1 MTDKFAGLSLGVDVS
16 QVDAAV
22 KSLDDLSRANNT
34 AGKSFD
40 NFIDAEQVAKQK
52 MKEFNN
58 EVKRQK
64 KEFADVE
71 KAIDPTIGK
80 MRQLQKASVDLDNLW
95 SKGLVPD
102 AEFFNLSSMIE
113 TQINALNRSKMALT
127 EEGRA
132 AMANSKAKE
141 AATKDADR
149 FLKSL
154 QEQANAATM
163 TKTELLE
170 LKAAQL
176 GVSTQA
182 APLIAAMNKQTVAT
196 NAAGLSAGEYK
207 NALRILPMQITDVVT
222 SLASGMPV
230 WLVAIQQGGQIKDSF
245 GGVGNTFKVLLS
257 YLNPVTVGMGAMGIA
272 LAGLAKA
279 GYDSYRSITDM
290 KNALIE
296 TGGFAAASAADLDQ
310 IANKIADTSNA
321 TIGSVREIATE
332 LAKSGKYTQDQIR
345 NITRATA
352 EWSAATGRATSDII
366 SDFGKIADDPVKGLA
381 KLNEQYNFLEKGQLT
396 YINGI
401 VKTKG
406 ETEAVTEA
414 TKLFADTMEE
424 RMSKIAGTATP
435 LEKMWTDIKKWSS
448 DAWGWVGDHTL
459 GALNLIIDVVSGT
472 VIQVKMILAKGD
484 EYISNFIASAIKATQ
499 SLPGMS
505 DFGKDILNEQ
515 QTIVKNS
522 KDTYDSLAKDLDVI
536 NARVEKGEMGYIN
549 ALKNRRDMEKQYSK
563 ETKEAVEKEAKA
575 IEEQNRKKTKSS
587 GAVTKGATEQL
598 DKELYVLKAQLKVLE
613 DHKSINDKISTQR
626 RALWATEAQISIL
639 QDAQSKRKLTNEE
652 KALLASQ
659 QKVLSLAKEKAELGD
674 QIVKQEQINK
684 LNDESMKFIM
694 QIDAASKS
702 LNATRAMGTLEAE
715 RQIQLEKIRA
725 DYMSKGGGQDDEAL
739 KKMIDKQNEY
749 YANEDE
755 KRGDWLAG
763 AQRAFEDYGESAT
776 DMYTNVGNIAANAL
790 NGLSDMMTE
799 FLMTGQ
805 ANFAD
810 FAKSI
815 ISQIIKMITQ
825 MVIFNSLSG
834 MMGGGSGKGF
844 SFANSGWFATGGYTG
859 DGGKYEPAGTVHKG
873 EFVMTKEATK
883 RIGVDNLYRM
893 MRGYANGGMVGGTS
907 SGGGGGGAIMAG
919 GVTIG
924 SIPVS
929 INNGSDPK
937 GMEQGVKMI
946 FKQMIQE
953 SCSQGGEVYNY
964 INGKA
969 GA

>member
-22 KSLDDLSRANNT
+22 KSLDDLSRANST

-71 KAIDPTIGK
+71 KVIDPTIGK

-176 GVSTQA
+176 GVSAQA
-182 APLIAAMNKQTVAT
+182 APLIAAMNKQAVAT

-207 NALRILPMQITDVVT
+207 NAMRMLPAQITDVVT

-230 WLVAIQQGGQIKDSF
+230 WLVAVQQGGQIKDSF

-257 YLNPVTVGMGAMGIA
+257 YLNPVTVGMTAMGIA

-279 GYDSYRSITDM
+279 GYDSYRNISDM

-296 TGGFAAASAADLDQ
+296 TGGFAASSAAELDQ
-310 IANKIADTSNA
+310 IATKIAETGNA
-321 TIGSVREIATE
+321 TIGTVRDIATE

-352 EWSAATGRATSDII
+352 EWSTATGRATSDII

-435 LEKMWTDIKKWSS
+435 LEKMWNDIKKWSS

-472 VIQVKMILAKGD
+472 VTQVKMILAKGD

-499 SLPGMS
+499 SLPGMG
-505 DFGKDILNEQ
+505 DFGKDILAGQEK
-515 QTIVKNS
+515 IAKYS
-522 KDTYDSLAKDLDVI
+522 KETYEGLAKDLDEI

-549 ALKNRRDMEKQYSK
+549 AMKERRDLEKQYSK

-575 IEEQNRKKTKSS
+575 IEEANRKKTNGG
-587 GAVTKGATEQL
+587 GAITKGVTEQL
-598 DKELYVLKAQLKVLE
+598 DKELYVLKSQLKVLQE
-613 DHKSINDKISTQR
+613 HTSVNDKISSQR
-626 RALWATEAQISIL
+626 KALWATEAQIAIL
-639 QDAQSKRKLTNEE
+639 QEAQSKRKLTNEE
-652 KALLASQ
+652 KALLTSQ
-659 QKVLSLAKEKAELGD
+659 QKVLALSREKAEIGD
-674 QIVKQEQINK
+674 QIVAQERLNK
-684 LNDESMKFIM
+684 LNDDSLKFVLQM
-694 QIDAASKS
+694 DAASKAM
-702 LNATRAMGTLEAE
+702 NETRALSTREME
-715 RQIQLEKIRA
+715 RQAQLEKIRA
-725 DYMSKGGGQDDEAL
+725 DYVAKGGGEDDEAL
-739 KKMIDKQNEY
+739 KKMTKAQNEY
-749 YANEDE
+749 YANEDA
-755 KRGDWLAG
+755 KRNDWLAG
-763 AQRAFEDYGESAT
+763 AQHAFADYGDSAT

-790 NGLSDMMTE
+790 NGLSDVMTD
-799 FLMTGQ
+799 FLMTGE
-805 ANFAD
+805 ASFSD
-810 FAKSI
+810 FASSI
-815 ISQIIKMITQ
+815 IKQIINMISQ
-825 MVIFNSLSG
+825 MLVFNAISG
-834 MMGGGSGKGF
+834 MTGSGKGITISSLLGF
-844 SFANSGWFATGGYTG
+844 SDGGYTG
-859 DGGKYEPAGTVHKG
+859 DGGKYDAAGVVHKG
-873 EFVMTKEATK
+873 EFVMTKEATS
-883 RIGVDNLYRM
+883 RIGVNNLYRM
-893 MRGYANGGMVGGTS
+893 MRGYANGGVVGGTS
-907 SGGGGGGAIMAG
+907 SGGGSAMSYSSGATFNNMIVNISGNGGADQSSLQR
-919 GVTIG
+919 GV
-924 SIPVS
+924 
-929 INNGSDPK
+929 
-937 GMEQGVKMI
+937 
-946 FKQMIQE
+946 QMIVQE
-953 SCSQGGEVYNY
+953 ELTKSMSQGGKLATYLQNKG
-964 INGKA
+964 I
-969 GA
+969 

>member
-16 QVDAAV
+16 QVDRAV
-22 KSLDDLSRANNT
+22 KSLDELASANNN

-40 NFIDAEQVAKQK
+40 NFINAEQVAKQK
-52 MKEFNN
+52 MKDLNN

-64 KEFADVE
+64 KEFSDVE
-71 KAIDPTIGK
+71 KVIDPTANK
-80 MRQLQKASVDLDNLW
+80 MRQLQQASVDLDKLW
-95 SKGLVPD
+95 SKGMVPD
-102 AEFFNLSSMIE
+102 KEFFNLSSMIE
-113 TQINALNRSKMALT
+113 TQINALNRSKMAMT

-132 AMANSKAKE
+132 ALENSKAK
-141 AATKDADR
+141 AAAKNRADS

-154 QEQANAATM
+154 RDQANAATM
-163 TKTELLE
+163 TKQELLE
-170 LKAAQL
+170 LRAAEL
-176 GVSTQA
+176 GVTAQA
-182 APLIAAMNKQTVAT
+182 APFIAAMNKQAKAT
-196 NAAGLSAGEYK
+196 NVAGISVGEYK
-207 NALRILPMQITDVVT
+207 NAMRMLPAQITDVVT

-230 WLVAIQQGGQIKDSF
+230 WLVAVQQGGQIKDSF

-257 YLNPVTVGMGAMGIA
+257 YLNPVTVGMTAMGIA

-279 GYDSYRSITDM
+279 GYDSYRYITDM
-290 KNALIE
+290 QNALIE
-296 TGGFAAASAADLDQ
+296 TGGFAAATSEDLDA
-310 IANKIADTSNA
+310 IATKIADTSNA
-321 TIGSVREIATE
+321 TIGSVRDIATE

-499 SLPGMS
+499 SLPFAE
-505 DFGKDILNEQ
+505 DFGKDILAGQEK
-515 QTIVKNS
+515 IAAES
-522 KDTYDSLAKDLDVI
+522 KATYDGLAKDLDEI
-536 NARVEKGEMGYIN
+536 NSRVEKGEMGYVN
-549 ALKNRRDMEKQYSK
+549 ALKERRDLEKQYSK
-563 ETKEAVEKEAKA
+563 ETKDAVEKEAKA
-575 IEEQNRKKTKSS
+575 IEEANRKKG
-587 GAVTKGATEQL
+587 GARITKGATEQL
-598 DKELYVLKAQLKVLE
+598 DKELYVLKAQLKTLQE
-613 DHKSINDKISTQR
+613 HTSINDKISSQR
-626 RALWATEAQISIL
+626 KALWSTEAQISIL
-639 QDAQSKRKLTNEE
+639 QEAQSKRKLTNEE
-652 KALLASQ
+652 KALLTSQ

-674 QIVKQEQINK
+674 QIVAQERINK
-684 LNDESMKFIM
+684 LNDDSMKFIM
-694 QIDAASKS
+694 QMDAASKA
-702 LNATRAMGTLEAE
+702 LNETRSMGTREAE
-715 RQIQLEKIRA
+715 RQLQLERIKA
-725 DYMSKGGGQDDEAL
+725 DYMAKGGGKDDQAL
-739 KKMIDKQNEY
+739 TNMIDKQKEY
-749 YANEDE
+749 YAQEDQL
-755 KRGDWLAG
+755 RGDWLAG
-763 AQRAFEDYGESAT
+763 AQKAFADYGDSAT
-776 DMYTNVGNIAANAL
+776 DMYGNVYDIATNSL

-907 SGGGGGGAIMAG
+907 SGGGGAAIMAG

>member
-163 TKTELLE
+163 TRAELLE

-207 NALRILPMQITDVVT
+207 NAMRMLPAQITDVVT

-230 WLVAIQQGGQIKDSF
+230 WLVAVQQGGQIKDSF

-257 YLNPVTVGMGAMGIA
+257 YLNPVTVGMTAMGIA

-279 GYDSYRSITDM
+279 GYDSYRNISDM

-296 TGGFAAASAADLDQ
+296 TGGFAASSAAELDR
-310 IANKIADTSNA
+310 IATKIAETGNA
-321 TIGSVREIATE
+321 TIGTVRDIATE

-345 NITRATA
+345 NITRTTA
-352 EWSAATGRATSDII
+352 EWSAATGRASSDII
-366 SDFGKIADDPVKGLA
+366 KDFDKIADDPVKGLA

-414 TKLFADTMEE
+414 TKIFADVMEE
-424 RMSKIAGTATP
+424 RMSKIADTATP
-435 LEKMWTDIKKWSS
+435 LEKMWNDIKKWAS

-499 SLPGMS
+499 SLPGLD
-505 DFGKDILNEQ
+505 DFGKDILSQ
-515 QTIVKNS
+515 QESIAKGS
-522 KDTYDSLAKDLDVI
+522 KETYEGLAKDLDVI

-563 ETKEAVEKEAKA
+563 ETKDAIAEEAKK
-575 IEEQNRKKTKSS
+575 IEEENRKRNKKDRI
-587 GAVTKGATEQL
+587 TKGATEQL
-598 DKELYVLKAQLKVLE
+598 DKELYVLKAQLKTLQE
-613 DHKSINDKISTQR
+613 HTSINDKISSQR
-626 RALWATEAQISIL
+626 KALWSTEAQIAIL
-639 QDAQSKRKLTNEE
+639 QDAQAKRKLTNEE

-674 QIVKQEQINK
+674 QIVAQERINK
-684 LNDESMKFIM
+684 LNDDSMKFIM
-694 QIDAASKS
+694 QMDAASKA
-702 LNATRAMGTLEAE
+702 LNETRSMGTREAE
-715 RQIQLEKIRA
+715 RQLQLERIKA
-725 DYMSKGGGQDDEAL
+725 DYMAKGGGEDDQAL
-739 KKMIDKQNEY
+739 NNMLDKQKEY
-749 YANEDE
+749 YAQEDQL
-755 KRGDWLAG
+755 RGDWLAG
-763 AQRAFEDYGESAT
+763 AQKAFADYGDSAT
-776 DMYTNVGNIAANAL
+776 DMYGNVYDIATNSL

-834 MMGGGSGKGF
+834 MMGGGGKGF

>member
-132 AMANSKAKE
+132 AMANSKAK
-141 AATKDADR
+141 AAAKNSADS

-154 QEQANAATM
+154 RDQANAATM
-163 TKTELLE
+163 TKQELLE
-170 LKAAQL
+170 LRAAEL
-176 GVSTQA
+176 GVTAQA
-182 APLIAAMNKQTVAT
+182 APFIAAMNKQAKAT
-196 NAAGLSAGEYK
+196 NVAGLSVGEYR
-207 NALRILPMQITDVVT
+207 NAMRLLPMQITDVVT

-230 WLVAIQQGGQIKDSF
+230 WLIAIQQGGQIKDSF

-257 YLNPVTVGMGAMGIA
+257 YLNPVTVGMTAMGIA
-272 LAGLAKA
+272 LAGMAKA

-290 KNALIE
+290 QNALIE
-296 TGGFAAASAADLDQ
+296 TGGFAAATAADLDA
-310 IANKIADTSNA
+310 IATKIADTSNA
-321 TIGSVREIATE
+321 TIGSVRDIATE

-352 EWSAATGRATSDII
+352 EWSTATGKATSEII

-401 VKTKG
+401 AKTRG

-414 TKLFADTMEE
+414 TKLFADVMEE

-435 LEKMWTDIKKWSS
+435 LEKMWNDIKKWSS

-499 SLPGMS
+499 SLPFAE
-505 DFGKDILNEQ
+505 DFGKDILAGQEK
-515 QTIVKNS
+515 IAKDS
-522 KDTYDSLAKDLDVI
+522 KETYEGLAKDLDEI

-549 ALKNRRDMEKQYSK
+549 SMKERRDLEKQYSK
-563 ETKEAVEKEAKA
+563 ETKDAVEKEAKA
-575 IEEQNRKKTKSS
+575 IEEASRKKGSAKI
-587 GAVTKGATEQL
+587 TKGATEQL

-684 LNDESMKFIM
+684 LNDDSMKFIM

-763 AQRAFEDYGESAT
+763 AQKAFADYGESAM
-776 DMYTNVGNIAANAL
+776 DMYGNVENIASNAL
-790 NGLSDMMTE
+790 NGLTDMMTE

-834 MMGGGSGKGF
+834 MGIGSGKGF

-893 MRGYANGGMVGGTS
+893 MRGYASGGIVGGSS
-907 SGGGGGGAIMAG
+907 SGGSGVSYANGASVGIN
-919 GVTIG
+919 
-924 SIPVS
+924 SINVS
-929 INNGSDPK
+929 VNNGSDPK
-937 GMEQGVKMI
+937 GMESGIKAI
-946 FKQMIQE
+946 FTQMIQK
-953 SCSQGGEVYNY
+953 SCSQGGEVFNY
-964 INGKA
+964 VSQKTGS
-969 GA
+969 

>member
-22 KSLDDLSRANNT
+22 KSLDDLAKANNN

-52 MKEFNN
+52 MKEFNS

-64 KEFADVE
+64 KEFSDVE

-80 MRQLQKASVDLDNLW
+80 MRQLQQASVELDNLW

-102 AEFFNLSSMIE
+102 NDFFNLSSMIE
-113 TQINALNRSKMALT
+113 TQITALNRSKMALT

-132 AMANSKAKE
+132 AIANSKAKE
-141 AATKDADR
+141 TATKDADR

-163 TKTELLE
+163 SKTELLE

-182 APLIAAMNKQTVAT
+182 APLIAAMNKQAVAT

-245 GGVGNTFKVLLS
+245 GGVGNTFRVLLS

-272 LAGLAKA
+272 LAGLAKS

-296 TGGFAAASAADLDQ
+296 TGGFAAATAADLDQ
-310 IANKIADTSNA
+310 IATKIANTSNA
-321 TIGSVREIATE
+321 TIGSVRDIATE

-352 EWSAATGRATSDII
+352 EWSTATGRATSEII
-366 SDFGKIADDPVKGLA
+366 GDFGKIADDPVKGLA

-414 TKLFADTMEE
+414 TKIFADVMEE
-424 RMSKIAGTATP
+424 RMSKIAGSATP
-435 LEKMWTDIKKWSS
+435 LEKMWNDIKKWSS
-448 DAWGWVGDHTL
+448 EAWGAVGDHTL

-499 SLPGMS
+499 SLPGMG
-505 DFGKDILNEQ
+505 DFGKDILSQ
-515 QTIVKNS
+515 QEKIVSDS
-522 KDTYDSLAKDLDVI
+522 KDSYESLAKDLDSI

-563 ETKEAVEKEAKA
+563 ETKDAVEKEAKA
-575 IEEQNRKKTKSS
+575 IEEKNRKKTKANS
-587 GAVTKGATEQL
+587 GTTKGATEQL
-598 DKELYVLKAQLKVLE
+598 DKELYVLKAQLKVLQ
-613 DHKSINDKISTQR
+613 DHTSVNDKISAQR
-626 RALWATEAQISIL
+626 KALWATEAQISIL

-652 KALLASQ
+652 KALLTSQ
-659 QKVLSLAKEKAELGD
+659 QKVLALSREKAELGD
-674 QIVKQEQINK
+674 QIVAQERVNK
-684 LNDESMKFIM
+684 LNDESLKFILQM
-694 QIDAASKS
+694 DAASKAM
-702 LNATRAMGTLEAE
+702 NETRAMSTREME
-715 RQIQLEKIRA
+715 RQAQIEKIMA
-725 DYMSKGGGQDDEAL
+725 DYVSKGGGEDDEAL
-739 KKMIDKQNEY
+739 KNMTKAQNDY
-749 YANEDE
+749 YANEDA
-755 KRGDWLAG
+755 KRNDWLAG
-763 AQRAFEDYGESAT
+763 AQHAFADYGDSAT

-790 NGLSDMMTE
+790 TGLSDMMTE

-825 MVIFNSLSG
+825 MVIFNSISG
-834 MMGGGSGKGF
+834 MMGGSSGGKGF

-907 SGGGGGGAIMAG
+907 SGGGSSAIMAG

>member
-40 NFIDAEQVAKQK
+40 NFIDAEQSAKQK
-52 MKEFNN
+52 MKELNN

-182 APLIAAMNKQTVAT
+182 APLIAAMNKQAVAT
-196 NAAGLSAGEYK
+196 NAAGISAGEYK
-207 NALRILPMQITDVVT
+207 NAMRMLPAQITDVVT

-230 WLVAIQQGGQIKDSF
+230 WLVAVQQGGQIKDSF

-257 YLNPVTVGMGAMGIA
+257 YLNPVTVGMTAMGIA

-279 GYDSYRSITDM
+279 GYDSYRNISDM

-296 TGGFAAASAADLDQ
+296 TGGFAASSAAELDQ
-310 IANKIADTSNA
+310 IATKIAETGNA
-321 TIGSVREIATE
+321 TIGTVRDIATE

-396 YINGI
+396 YINTL
-401 VKTKG
+401 KNTKG
-406 ETEAVTEA
+406 ETEAVTAA
-414 TKLFADTMEE
+414 TEIFANVMEE
-424 RMSKIAGTATP
+424 RMSKIAGTATS
-435 LEKMWTDIKKWSS
+435 LEKMWNDIKKWSS

-499 SLPGMS
+499 SLPGMG
-505 DFGKDILNEQ
+505 DFGKDILAGQEK
-515 QTIVKNS
+515 IAKDS
-522 KDTYDSLAKDLDVI
+522 KETYEGLAKDLDEI

-549 ALKNRRDMEKQYSK
+549 AMKERRDLEKQYGK
-563 ETKEAVEKEAKA
+563 ETKEAVEKEAKE
-575 IEEQNRKKTKSS
+575 IEELNRKKGGGKI
-587 GAVTKGATEQL
+587 TKGATEQL
-598 DKELYVLKAQLKVLE
+598 DKELYVLKAQLKALQEHTSV
-613 DHKSINDKISTQR
+613 NDKISSQR
-626 RALWATEAQISIL
+626 KALWATEAQISIL
-639 QDAQSKRKLTNEE
+639 QEAQSKRKLTNEE
-652 KALLASQ
+652 QALLTSQ
-659 QKVLSLAKEKAELGD
+659 QKVLALSREKAELGD
-674 QIVKQEQINK
+674 QIVAQERLNK
-684 LNDESMKFIM
+684 LNDDSLKFILQM
-694 QIDAASKS
+694 DAASKAM
-702 LNATRAMGTLEAE
+702 NETRAMSTREME
-715 RQIQLEKIRA
+715 RQAQLEKIRA
-725 DYMSKGGGQDDEAL
+725 DYVAKGGGEDDEAL
-739 KKMIDKQNEY
+739 KKMTKAQNEY
-749 YANEDE
+749 YSNEDA
-755 KRGDWLAG
+755 KRNDWLAG
-763 AQRAFEDYGESAT
+763 AQHAFADYGDSAT

-825 MVIFNSLSG
+825 MVIFNSISG
-834 MMGGGSGKGF
+834 MMGGSSGGGGF

-893 MRGYANGGMVGGTS
+893 MRGYANGGVVGGTS
-907 SGGGGGGAIMAG
+907 SGGGGSAIMAG

>member
-16 QVDAAV
+16 QVDKAV
-22 KSLDDLSRANNT
+22 KSLDELASANNN

-40 NFIDAEQVAKQK
+40 NFINAEQVAKQK
-52 MKEFNN
+52 MKDLNN

-64 KEFADVE
+64 KEFSEVE
-71 KAIDPTIGK
+71 KVIDPTANK
-80 MRQLQKASVDLDNLW
+80 MRQLQQASVDLDKLW
-95 SKGLVPD
+95 SKGMVPD
-102 AEFFNLSSMIE
+102 KEFFNLSSMIE
-113 TQINALNRSKMALT
+113 TQINALNRSKLAMT

-132 AMANSKAKE
+132 ALENSKAK
-141 AATKDADR
+141 AAAKNSADS

-154 QEQANAATM
+154 RDQANAATM
-163 TKTELLE
+163 TKQELLE
-170 LKAAQL
+170 LRAAEL
-176 GVSTQA
+176 GVTAQA
-182 APLIAAMNKQTVAT
+182 APFIAAMNKQAKAT
-196 NAAGLSAGEYK
+196 NVAGLSVGEYK
-207 NALRILPMQITDVVT
+207 NAMRMLPAQITDVVT

-230 WLVAIQQGGQIKDSF
+230 WLVAVQQGGQIKDSF

-257 YLNPVTVGMGAMGIA
+257 YLNPVTVGMTAMGIA

-290 KNALIE
+290 QNALIE
-296 TGGFAAASAADLDQ
+296 TGGFAAATAADLDA
-310 IANKIADTSNA
+310 IATKIADTSNA
-321 TIGSVREIATE
+321 TIGSVRDIATE

-352 EWSAATGRATSDII
+352 EWSTATGRATGEII

-396 YINGI
+396 YIDKLE
-401 VKTKG
+401 KTKG
-406 ETEAVTEA
+406 KTEAVTEA
-414 TKLFADTMEE
+414 TKLFADVMEE
-424 RMSKIAGTATP
+424 RMSKIAGTANP
-435 LEKMWTDIKKWSS
+435 LEKMWNDIKKWSS

-499 SLPGMS
+499 SLPFAE
-505 DFGKDILNEQ
+505 DFGKDILAGQEK
-515 QTIVKNS
+515 IAAES
-522 KDTYDSLAKDLDVI
+522 KATYDGLAKDLDEI
-536 NARVEKGEMGYIN
+536 NARVEKGEMGYVN
-549 ALKNRRDMEKQYSK
+549 ALKERRDLEKQYSK
-563 ETKEAVEKEAKA
+563 ETKDAVEKEAKA
-575 IEEQNRKKTKSS
+575 IEEANRKKG
-587 GAVTKGATEQL
+587 GARITKGATEQL
-598 DKELYVLKAQLKVLE
+598 DKELYVLKAQLKTLQE
-613 DHKSINDKISTQR
+613 HTSINDKISSQR
-626 RALWATEAQISIL
+626 KALWSTEAQISIL
-639 QDAQSKRKLTNEE
+639 QEAQSKRKLTNEE
-652 KALLASQ
+652 KALLTSN

-674 QIVKQEQINK
+674 QIVAQERINK
-684 LNDESMKFIM
+684 LNDDSMKFIM
-694 QIDAASKS
+694 QMDAASKA
-702 LNATRAMGTLEAE
+702 LNETRSMGTREAE
-715 RQIQLEKIRA
+715 RQLQLEKIRA
-725 DYMSKGGGQDDEAL
+725 DYMSKGGGKDDEAL

-834 MMGGGSGKGF
+834 MMGGGGGF
-844 SFANSGWFATGGYTG
+844 SFANMGFARGGYTG

-907 SGGGGGGAIMAG
+907 SGGGGAAIMAG

>member
-22 KSLDDLSRANNT
+22 KSLDDLSRANST

-71 KAIDPTIGK
+71 KVIDPTIGK

-176 GVSTQA
+176 GVSAQA
-182 APLIAAMNKQTVAT
+182 APLIAAMNKQAVAT

-207 NALRILPMQITDVVT
+207 NAMRMLPAQITDVVT

-230 WLVAIQQGGQIKDSF
+230 WLVAVQQGGQIKDSF

-257 YLNPVTVGMGAMGIA
+257 YLNPVTVGMTAMGIA

-310 IANKIADTSNA
+310 IATKIADTGNA
-321 TIGSVREIATE
+321 TIGTVRDIATE

-352 EWSAATGRATSDII
+352 EWSTATGRSTGEII

-414 TKLFADTMEE
+414 TKLFADVMEE
-424 RMSKIAGTATP
+424 RMSKIEDTATP
-435 LEKMWTDIKKWSS
+435 LEKMWNDIKKWAS

-499 SLPGMS
+499 SLPGMG
-505 DFGKDILNEQ
+505 DFGKDILAEQ
-515 QTIVKNS
+515 ESIVKNS
-522 KDTYDSLAKDLDVI
+522 RETYDGLAKDLDEI
-536 NARVEKGEMGYIN
+536 NARVEKGEMGYID
-549 ALKNRRDMEKQYSK
+549 ALKNRRDLEKQYSK
-563 ETKEAVEKEAKA
+563 ETKDAVEEEAKA
-575 IEEQNRKKTKSS
+575 IEEANRKKGNGKITR
-587 GAVTKGATEQL
+587 GATEQL
-598 DKELYVLKAQLKVLE
+598 DKELYVLKAQLKVLQE
-613 DHKSINDKISTQR
+613 HTSVNDKISSQR
-626 RALWATEAQISIL
+626 KALWATEAQIEIL
-639 QDAQSKRKLTNEE
+639 QEAQSKRKLTNEE
-652 KALLASQ
+652 QALLTSQ
-659 QKVLSLAKEKAELGD
+659 QKVIALSREKAELGD
-674 QIVKQEQINK
+674 QIVAQERINK
-684 LNDESMKFIM
+684 LNDDSLKFILQM
-694 QIDAASKS
+694 DAASQAM
-702 LNATRAMGTLEAE
+702 NETRAMSTREME
-715 RQIQLEKIRA
+715 RQVQLEKIRA
-725 DYMSKGGGQDDEAL
+725 DYISKGGGADDEAL
-739 KKMIDKQNEY
+739 KKMTEAQNEY
-749 YANEDE
+749 YANEDA
-755 KRGDWLAG
+755 KRNDWLAG
-763 AQRAFEDYGESAT
+763 AQHAFADYGDSAT

-790 NGLSDMMTE
+790 TGLSDMMTE

-825 MVIFNSLSG
+825 MVIFNSISG
-834 MMGGGSGKGF
+834 MMGGSAGGKGF

-893 MRGYANGGMVGGTS
+893 MRGYANGGVVGGTS
-907 SGGGGGGAIMAG
+907 SGGGGSAIMAG

>member
-182 APLIAAMNKQTVAT
+182 APLIAAMNKQAVAT

-401 VKTKG
+401 VKAKG
-406 ETEAVTEA
+406 ETEAVTAA

-499 SLPGMS
+499 TLPGMS
-505 DFGKDILNEQ
+505 DFGKDILAEQ
-515 QTIVKNS
+515 ESIVKNS
-522 KDTYDSLAKDLDVI
+522 KETYDGLARDLDSI
-536 NARVEKGEMGYIN
+536 NARVEKGEMGYVD
-549 ALKNRRDMEKQYSK
+549 ALKTRRDLQKQYSK

-575 IEEQNRKKTKSS
+575 IEEQNRKKTKSTK
-587 GAVTKGATEQL
+587 GAITKGATEQL

-613 DHKSINDKISTQR
+613 DHKSINDKISSQR

-684 LNDESMKFIM
+684 LNDDSMKFIM

-702 LNATRAMGTLEAE
+702 LNATRAMGTIEAE
-715 RQIQLEKIRA
+715 RQLQLEKIRA
-725 DYMSKGGGQDDEAL
+725 EYMAKGGDQDDEAL

-763 AQRAFEDYGESAT
+763 AQKAFADYGESAM
-776 DMYTNVGNIAANAL
+776 DMYGNVENIASNAL
-790 NGLSDMMTE
+790 NGLTDMMTE

-893 MRGYANGGMVGGTS
+893 MRGYANGGVVGGTS
-907 SGGGGGGAIMAG
+907 SGGVGSAIMAG

>member
-141 AATKDADR
+141 TATKDADR

-499 SLPGMS
+499 SLPGMG
-505 DFGKDILNEQ
+505 DFGKDILAGQEKIAND
-515 QTIVKNS
+515 S
-522 KDTYDSLAKDLDVI
+522 KETYEGLAKDLDEI

-549 ALKNRRDMEKQYSK
+549 ALKNRRDLEKQYSK
-563 ETKEAVEKEAKA
+563 ETKDAVEKEAKA
-575 IEEQNRKKTKSS
+575 IEEANRKKGNGKI
-587 GAVTKGATEQL
+587 TKGATEQL
-598 DKELYVLKAQLKVLE
+598 DKELYVLKAQLKVLQE
-613 DHKSINDKISTQR
+613 HTSVNDKISSQR
-626 RALWATEAQISIL
+626 KALWATEAQIAIL
-639 QDAQSKRKLTNEE
+639 QEAQSKRKLTNEE
-652 KALLASQ
+652 QALLTSQ
-659 QKVLSLAKEKAELGD
+659 QKVLALSREKAELGD
-674 QIVKQEQINK
+674 QIVAQERLNK
-684 LNDESMKFIM
+684 LNDDSLKFILQM
-694 QIDAASKS
+694 DAASKAM
-702 LNATRAMGTLEAE
+702 NETRAMSTREME
-715 RQIQLEKIRA
+715 RQVQLEKIRA
-725 DYMSKGGGQDDEAL
+725 DYISKGGGADDEAL
-739 KKMIDKQNEY
+739 KKMTEAQNEY
-749 YANEDE
+749 YANEDA
-755 KRGDWLAG
+755 KRNDWLSG
-763 AQRAFEDYGESAT
+763 AQHAFADYGDSAT

-790 NGLSDMMTE
+790 TGLSDMMTE

-844 SFANSGWFATGGYTG
+844 SFANSGLFATGGYTG

-937 GMEQGVKMI
+937 GMEHGVKMI

>member
-16 QVDAAV
+16 QVDRAV
-22 KSLDDLSRANNT
+22 KSLDELASANNN

-40 NFIDAEQVAKQK
+40 SFINAEQVAKQK

-64 KEFADVE
+64 KEFSEVE
-71 KAIDPTIGK
+71 KVIDPTANK
-80 MRQLQKASVDLDNLW
+80 MRQLQQASVDLDKLW
-95 SKGLVPD
+95 SKGMVPD
-102 AEFFNLSSMIE
+102 KEFFNLSSMIE
-113 TQINALNRSKMALT
+113 TQINALNRSKLAMT

-132 AMANSKAKE
+132 ALENSKAKT
-141 AATKDADR
+141 AAKNSADS

-154 QEQANAATM
+154 RDQANAATM
-163 TKTELLE
+163 TKQELLE
-170 LKAAQL
+170 LRAAEL
-176 GVSTQA
+176 GVTAQA
-182 APLIAAMNKQTVAT
+182 APFIAAMNKQAKAT
-196 NAAGLSAGEYK
+196 NVAGISVGEYK
-207 NALRILPMQITDVVT
+207 NAMRMLPAQITDVVT

-230 WLVAIQQGGQIKDSF
+230 WLVAVQQGGQIKDSF

-257 YLNPVTVGMGAMGIA
+257 YLNPVTVGMTAMGIA

-279 GYDSYRSITDM
+279 GYDSYRYITDM
-290 KNALIE
+290 QNALIE
-296 TGGFAAASAADLDQ
+296 TGGFAAATAADLDA
-310 IANKIADTSNA
+310 IATKIADTSNA
-321 TIGSVREIATE
+321 TIGSVRDIATE

-345 NITRATA
+345 IITRTTA

-366 SDFGKIADDPVKGLA
+366 SDFSKIAGDPVKGLA

-401 VKTKG
+401 AKTRG

-414 TKLFADTMEE
+414 TKLFADVMEE

-435 LEKMWTDIKKWSS
+435 LEKMWNDIKKWSS

-499 SLPGMS
+499 SLPFAE
-505 DFGKDILNEQ
+505 DFGKDILAGQEK
-515 QTIVKNS
+515 IAKDS
-522 KDTYDSLAKDLDVI
+522 KETYEGLAKDLDEI
-536 NARVEKGEMGYIN
+536 NSRVEKGEMGYVN
-549 ALKNRRDMEKQYSK
+549 ALKERRDLEKQYSK

-575 IEEQNRKKTKSS
+575 IEDANRKKTKAS
-587 GAVTKGATEQL
+587 GAITKGTTEQL
-598 DKELYVLKAQLKVLE
+598 DKELYVLKAHLKVLQE
-613 DHKSINDKISTQR
+613 HTSVNDKISGQR
-626 RALWATEAQISIL
+626 KALWATEAQIAIL
-639 QDAQSKRKLTNEE
+639 QEAQSKRKLTNEE
-652 KALLASQ
+652 QALLTSQ
-659 QKVLSLAKEKAELGD
+659 QKVLALSREKAELGD
-674 QIVKQEQINK
+674 QIVAQERLNK
-684 LNDESMKFIM
+684 LNDDSLKFILQM
-694 QIDAASKS
+694 DAASKAM
-702 LNATRAMGTLEAE
+702 NETRALSTREME
-715 RQIQLEKIRA
+715 RQANLEKIRA
-725 DYMSKGGGQDDEAL
+725 DYVSRGGGDDDEAL
-739 KKMIDKQNEY
+739 KKMTKAQNEY
-749 YANEDE
+749 YANEDA
-755 KRGDWLAG
+755 KRNDWLAG
-763 AQRAFEDYGESAT
+763 AQHAFADYGDSAT

-790 NGLSDMMTE
+790 TGLSDMMTE

-825 MVIFNSLSG
+825 MVIFNSISG
-834 MMGGGSGKGF
+834 MMGGSAGGKGF

-893 MRGYANGGMVGGTS
+893 MRGYANGGMVGGTY
-907 SGGGGGGAIMAG
+907 SGGGGSAIMAG

>member
-16 QVDAAV
+16 QVDRAV
-22 KSLDDLSRANNT
+22 KSLDELASANNN

-40 NFIDAEQVAKQK
+40 NFINAEQVAKQK
-52 MKEFNN
+52 MKDLNN

-64 KEFADVE
+64 KEFSEVE
-71 KAIDPTIGK
+71 KVIDPTANK
-80 MRQLQKASVDLDNLW
+80 MRQLQQASVDLDKLW
-95 SKGLVPD
+95 SKGMVPD
-102 AEFFNLSSMIE
+102 KEFFNLSSMIE
-113 TQINALNRSKMALT
+113 TQINALNRSKLAMT

-132 AMANSKAKE
+132 ALENSKAK
-141 AATKDADR
+141 AAAKNSADS

-154 QEQANAATM
+154 RDQANAATM
-163 TKTELLE
+163 TKQELLE
-170 LKAAQL
+170 LRAAEL
-176 GVSTQA
+176 GVTAQA
-182 APLIAAMNKQTVAT
+182 APFIAAMNKQAKAT
-196 NAAGLSAGEYK
+196 NVAGLSVGEYK
-207 NALRILPMQITDVVT
+207 NAMRMLPAQITDVVT

-230 WLVAIQQGGQIKDSF
+230 WLVAVQQGGQIKDSF

-257 YLNPVTVGMGAMGIA
+257 YLNPVTVGMTAMGIA

-279 GYDSYRSITDM
+279 GYDSYRYITDM
-290 KNALIE
+290 QNALIE
-296 TGGFAAASAADLDQ
+296 TGGFSAATAADLDA
-310 IANKIADTSNA
+310 IATKIADTSNA
-321 TIGSVREIATE
+321 TIGSVRDIATE

-345 NITRATA
+345 IITRATA
-352 EWSAATGRATSDII
+352 EWSAATGRAASDII
-366 SDFGKIADDPVKGLA
+366 SDFSKIAGDPVKGLA

-401 VKTKG
+401 AKTRG

-414 TKLFADTMEE
+414 TKLFADVMEE

-435 LEKMWTDIKKWSS
+435 LEKMWNDIKKWSS

-499 SLPGMS
+499 SLPFAE
-505 DFGKDILNEQ
+505 DFGKDILAGQEK
-515 QTIVKNS
+515 IASES
-522 KDTYDSLAKDLDVI
+522 KATYDGLAKDLDEI
-536 NARVEKGEMGYIN
+536 NARVEKGEMGYVN
-549 ALKNRRDMEKQYSK
+549 ALKERRDLEKQYSK
-563 ETKEAVEKEAKA
+563 ETKDAVEKEAKA
-575 IEEQNRKKTKSS
+575 IEEANRKKG
-587 GAVTKGATEQL
+587 GARITKGATEQL
-598 DKELYVLKAQLKVLE
+598 DKELYVLKAQLKTLQE
-613 DHKSINDKISTQR
+613 HTSINDKISSQR
-626 RALWATEAQISIL
+626 KALWSTEAQIAIL
-639 QDAQSKRKLTNEE
+639 QEAQSKRKLTNEE
-652 KALLASQ
+652 KALLTSQ
-659 QKVLSLAKEKAELGD
+659 QKVLSLAKEKAEIGD
-674 QIVKQEQINK
+674 QIVAQERINK
-684 LNDESMKFIM
+684 LNDDSMKFIM
-694 QIDAASKS
+694 QMDAASKS
-702 LNATRAMGTLEAE
+702 LNETRSMGTREAE
-715 RQIQLEKIRA
+715 RQLQLERIKA
-725 DYMSKGGGQDDEAL
+725 DYMAKGGGEDDQAL
-739 KKMIDKQNEY
+739 NNMLDKQKEY
-749 YANEDE
+749 YAQEDQL
-755 KRGDWLAG
+755 RGDWLAG
-763 AQRAFEDYGESAT
+763 AQKAFADYGDSAT
-776 DMYTNVGNIAANAL
+776 DMYGNVYDIATNSL

-825 MVIFNSLSG
+825 MVIFNSISG
-834 MMGGGSGKGF
+834 MMGGSAGGKGF

-907 SGGGGGGAIMAG
+907 SGGGGAAIMAG

>member
-132 AMANSKAKE
+132 ALANSKAKE
-141 AATKDADR
+141 AATRDADR

-163 TKTELLE
+163 TRTELLE

-182 APLIAAMNKQTVAT
+182 APLIAAMNKQAVAT

-207 NALRILPMQITDVVT
+207 NAMRMLPAQITDVVT

-230 WLVAIQQGGQIKDSF
+230 WLVAVQQGGQIKDSF

-296 TGGFAAASAADLDQ
+296 TGGFAAASAADLDA
-310 IANKIADTSNA
+310 IATKIADTSNA
-321 TIGSVREIATE
+321 TIGSVRDIATE
-332 LAKSGKYTQDQIR
+332 LARSGKYTQDQIR

-352 EWSAATGRATSDII
+352 EWSTATGRATSDII

-401 VKTKG
+401 AKTRG

-414 TKLFADTMEE
+414 TKLFADVMEE

-435 LEKMWTDIKKWSS
+435 LEKMWNDIKKWSS

-499 SLPGMS
+499 SLPFAE
-505 DFGKDILNEQ
+505 DFGKDILAGQEK
-515 QTIVKNS
+515 IAKDS
-522 KDTYDSLAKDLDVI
+522 KETYEGLAKDLDEI

-549 ALKNRRDMEKQYSK
+549 AMKERRDLEKQYSK

-575 IEEQNRKKTKSS
+575 IEDANRKKAKSTK
-587 GAVTKGATEQL
+587 GAITKGATEQL

-613 DHKSINDKISTQR
+613 DHKSINDKISSQR

-684 LNDESMKFIM
+684 LNDDSMKFIM

-725 DYMSKGGGQDDEAL
+725 DYMAKGGGQDDEAL

-763 AQRAFEDYGESAT
+763 AQKAFADYGESAM
-776 DMYTNVGNIAANAL
+776 DMYGNVENIASNAL
-790 NGLSDMMTE
+790 NGLTDMMTE

-834 MMGGGSGKGF
+834 MGVGSGKGF

-907 SGGGGGGAIMAG
+907 SGGGGSAIMAG

>member
-176 GVSTQA
+176 GVSAQA

-245 GGVGNTFKVLLS
+245 GGIGNTFKVLLS

-272 LAGLAKA
+272 LAGLAKS

-310 IANKIADTSNA
+310 IATKIADTGNA
-321 TIGSVREIATE
+321 TIGTVRDIATE

-352 EWSAATGRATSDII
+352 EWSAATGRASSDII
-366 SDFGKIADDPVKGLA
+366 KDFDKIADDPVKGLA

-401 VKTKG
+401 IKTKG
-406 ETEAVTEA
+406 ETEAVTAA

-424 RMSKIAGTATP
+424 RMSKIADTASP
-435 LEKMWTDIKKWSS
+435 LEKMWNDIKKWSS

-505 DFGKDILNEQ
+505 DFGKDILAEQ
-515 QTIVKNS
+515 ESIVKNS
-522 KDTYDSLAKDLDVI
+522 KETYDGLARDLDSI
-536 NARVEKGEMGYIN
+536 NARVEKGEMGYVD
-549 ALKNRRDMEKQYSK
+549 ALKTRRDLQKQYSK
-563 ETKEAVEKEAKA
+563 ETKDAVEKEAKA
-575 IEEQNRKKTKSS
+575 IEEQNRKKAKSTE
-587 GAVTKGATEQL
+587 GAITKGATEQL
-598 DKELYVLKAQLKVLE
+598 DKELYVLRAQLKVLE
-613 DHKSINDKISTQR
+613 DHKSINDKISSQR

-684 LNDESMKFIM
+684 LNDDSMKFIM

-834 MMGGGSGKGF
+834 MMGGGSSKGF

-907 SGGGGGGAIMAG
+907 SGGGGGAIMAG

>member
-16 QVDAAV
+16 QVDKAV
-22 KSLDDLSRANNT
+22 KSLDELASANNN

-40 NFIDAEQVAKQK
+40 SFINAEQVAKQK
-52 MKEFNN
+52 MKDLNN

-64 KEFADVE
+64 KEFSEVE
-71 KAIDPTIGK
+71 KVIDPTANK
-80 MRQLQKASVDLDNLW
+80 MRQLQQASVDLDKLW
-95 SKGLVPD
+95 SKGMVPD
-102 AEFFNLSSMIE
+102 KEFFNLSSMIE
-113 TQINALNRSKMALT
+113 TQINALNRSKLAMT

-132 AMANSKAKE
+132 ALENSKAK
-141 AATKDADR
+141 AAAKNSADS

-154 QEQANAATM
+154 RDQANAATM
-163 TKTELLE
+163 TKQELLE
-170 LKAAQL
+170 LRAAEL
-176 GVSTQA
+176 GVTAQA
-182 APLIAAMNKQTVAT
+182 APFIAAMNKQAKAT
-196 NAAGLSAGEYK
+196 NVAGLSVGEYK
-207 NALRILPMQITDVVT
+207 NAMRMLPAQITDVVT

-230 WLVAIQQGGQIKDSF
+230 WLVAVQQGGQIKDSF

-257 YLNPVTVGMGAMGIA
+257 YLNPVTVGMTAMGIA

-279 GYDSYRSITDM
+279 GYDSYRYITDM
-290 KNALIE
+290 QNALIE
-296 TGGFAAASAADLDQ
+296 TGGFAAASAADLNA
-310 IANKIADTSNA
+310 IATKIADTSNA
-321 TIGSVREIATE
+321 TIGSVRDIATE

-352 EWSAATGRATSDII
+352 EWSTATGRATSDII

-401 VKTKG
+401 AKTRG

-414 TKLFADTMEE
+414 TKLFADVMEE

-435 LEKMWTDIKKWSS
+435 LEKMWNDIKKWSS

-484 EYISNFIASAIKATQ
+484 EYISSFIASAIKATQ
-499 SLPGMS
+499 SLPFAE
-505 DFGKDILNEQ
+505 DFGKDILAGQEKIA
-515 QTIVKNS
+515 TES
-522 KDTYDSLAKDLDVI
+522 KATYEGLAKDLDEI
-536 NARVEKGEMGYIN
+536 NARVEKGEMGYVN
-549 ALKNRRDMEKQYSK
+549 ALKERRDLEKQYSK
-563 ETKEAVEKEAKA
+563 ETKDAVEKEAKA
-575 IEEQNRKKTKSS
+575 IEEANRKKGSS
-587 GAVTKGATEQL
+587 RIIKGATEQL
-598 DKELYVLKAQLKVLE
+598 DKELYVLKAQLKVLQE
-613 DHKSINDKISTQR
+613 HTSVNDKISSQR
-626 RALWATEAQISIL
+626 KALWATEAQIAIL
-639 QDAQSKRKLTNEE
+639 QEAQSKRKLTSEE
-652 KALLASQ
+652 KALLTSQ
-659 QKVLSLAKEKAELGD
+659 QKVLALSREKAEIGD
-674 QIVKQEQINK
+674 QIVAQERLNK
-684 LNDESMKFIM
+684 LNDDSLKFILQM
-694 QIDAASKS
+694 DAASKAM
-702 LNATRAMGTLEAE
+702 NETRALSTREME
-715 RQIQLEKIRA
+715 RQVQLEKIRA
-725 DYMSKGGGQDDEAL
+725 DYVAKGGGEDDEAL
-739 KKMIDKQNEY
+739 KKMTDAQNEY
-749 YANEDE
+749 YANEDA

-763 AQRAFEDYGESAT
+763 AQKAFADYGESAM
-776 DMYTNVGNIAANAL
+776 DMYGNVENIASNAL
-790 NGLSDMMTE
+790 NGLTDMMTE

-825 MVIFNSLSG
+825 MVIFNSISG
-834 MMGGGSGKGF
+834 MMGGSAGGKGF

-893 MRGYANGGMVGGTS
+893 MRGYANGGVVGGTS
-907 SGGGGGGAIMAG
+907 SGGVGGAIMAG

>member
-71 KAIDPTIGK
+71 KAIDPTVGR

-132 AMANSKAKE
+132 ALANSKAKE
-141 AATKDADR
+141 AATRDADR

-182 APLIAAMNKQTVAT
+182 APLIAAMNRQTVAT

-207 NALRILPMQITDVVT
+207 NAMRMLPAQITDVVT

-230 WLVAIQQGGQIKDSF
+230 WLVAVQQGGQIKDSF

-257 YLNPVTVGMGAMGIA
+257 YLNPVTVGMTAMG
-272 LAGLAKA
+272 LAMAAVAKA
-279 GYDSYRSITDM
+279 GYDSYSAISGMR
-290 KNALIE
+290 NALIE
-296 TGGFAAASAADLDQ
+296 TGGYAASTAEELD
-310 IANKIADTSNA
+310 AVARSIADTSDA
-321 TIGSVREIATE
+321 TIGSVRDIATE
-332 LAKSGKYTQDQIR
+332 LAKSGKYTKDQIR
-345 NITRATA
+345 EITRATA
-352 EWSAATGRATSDII
+352 EWSTATGKSTKEII
-366 SDFGKIADDPVKGLA
+366 SDFAKITDDPIKGLA
-381 KLNEQYNFLEKGQLT
+381 KLNEQYNFLEKGELT
-396 YINGI
+396 RIENI
-401 VKTKG
+401 RKTVG
-406 ETEAVTEA
+406 ETEAATEA
-414 TKLFADTMEE
+414 TRLFGDTMVE
-424 RMSKIAGTATP
+424 RMKLIADSATP
-435 LEKMWTDIKKWSS
+435 LEKMWTDIKNWAS

-459 GALNLIIDVVSGT
+459 GALNLIVDVVSGT
-472 VIQVKMILAKGD
+472 VLQVKMILAKGD

-499 SLPGMS
+499 SIPGAG
-505 DFGKDILNEQ
+505 DFGKELLAEQ
-515 QTIVKNS
+515 ESI
-522 KDTYDSLAKDLDVI
+522 AKQSRDNYEQMASELDAI
-536 NARVEKGEMGYIN
+536 NARVEKGEMGYID
-549 ALKNRRDMEKQYSK
+549 AMKKRQDIQKAYSD
-563 ETKEAVEKEAKA
+563 ETKKSVKDEAKA
-575 IEEQNRKKTKSS
+575 IEDANKKKTSS
-587 GAVTKGATEQL
+587 AGKVNKGATEQL
-598 DKELYVLKAQLKVLE
+598 DKELYVLKAQLKVLQE
-613 DHKSINDKISTQR
+613 HGQIDEKISSQR
-626 RALWATEAQISIL
+626 KALWATEAQIAIL
-639 QDAQSKRKLTNEE
+639 QEAQTKRKLTAEE
-652 KALLASQ
+652 QSMLTSQ

-674 QIVKQEQINK
+674 QIVAQERINK
-684 LNDESMKFIM
+684 LNDDSMKFIM
-694 QIDAASKS
+694 QIDAASKA
-702 LNATRAMGTLEAE
+702 LNETRAMGAREAE
-715 RQIQLEKIRA
+715 RQLQLEKIRA
-725 DYMSKGGGQDDEAL
+725 DYMSKGGGEDDPAL
-739 KKMIDKQNEY
+739 SNMIDKQKEY
-749 YANEDE
+749 YAQEDQL
-755 KRGDWLAG
+755 RGDWLAG
-763 AQRAFEDYGESAT
+763 AQKAFADYGDSAA

-790 NGLSDMMTE
+790 TGLSDMMTE

-825 MVIFNSLSG
+825 MVIFNSIAG
-834 MMGGGSGKGF
+834 MTGGSGF
-844 SFANSGWFATGGYTG
+844 SFAGMGGFATGGYTG

-893 MRGYANGGMVGGTS
+893 MRGYANGGVVGGTS
-907 SGGGGGGAIMAG
+907 SGGGGSSIMAG

>member
-176 GVSTQA
+176 GVSAQA

-207 NALRILPMQITDVVT
+207 NAMRMLPAQITDVVT

-230 WLVAIQQGGQIKDSF
+230 WLVAVQQGGQIKDSF

-257 YLNPVTVGMGAMGIA
+257 YLNPVTVGVGAMGIA

-321 TIGSVREIATE
+321 TIGSVRDIATE
-332 LAKSGKYTQDQIR
+332 LAKIGKYTQDQIR

-401 VKTKG
+401 AKTRG

-414 TKLFADTMEE
+414 TKLFADVMEE
-424 RMSKIAGTATP
+424 RMSKIAGAATP
-435 LEKMWTDIKKWSS
+435 LEKMWNDIKKWSS

-472 VIQVKMILAKGD
+472 VTQVKMILAKGD

-499 SLPGMS
+499 SLPGMG
-505 DFGKDILNEQ
+505 DFGKDILAGQE
-515 QTIVKNS
+515 KLAADS
-522 KDTYDSLAKDLDVI
+522 KATYEGLAKDLDEI
-536 NARVEKGEMGYIN
+536 NARVEKGEMGYVN
-549 ALKNRRDMEKQYSK
+549 ALKERRDLEKQYSK
-563 ETKEAVEKEAKA
+563 ETKDAVEKEAKA
-575 IEEQNRKKTKSS
+575 IEEANRKKASS
-587 GAVTKGATEQL
+587 KITKGATEQL
-598 DKELYVLKAQLKVLE
+598 DKELYVLRAQLKVLQE
-613 DHKSINDKISTQR
+613 HTSVNDKISSQR
-626 RALWATEAQISIL
+626 RALWATEAQIAIL
-639 QDAQSKRKLTNEE
+639 QEAQTKRKLTDEE
-652 KALLASQ
+652 QSMLTSQ
-659 QKVLSLAKEKAELGD
+659 QKVLSLAREKAELGD
-674 QIVKQEQINK
+674 QIVAQERINK
-684 LNDESMKFIM
+684 LNDDSMKFIM
-694 QIDAASKS
+694 QIDSASKA
-702 LNATRAMGTLEAE
+702 LNETRAMGTREAE
-715 RQIQLEKIRA
+715 RQLQLEKIRA
-725 DYMSKGGGQDDEAL
+725 DYMSKGGGDNDPAL
-739 KKMIDKQNEY
+739 SNMIDKQKEY
-749 YANEDE
+749 YAQEDQL
-755 KRGDWLAG
+755 RGDWLAG
-763 AQRAFEDYGESAT
+763 AQRAFADYGDSAN
-776 DMYTNVGNIAANAL
+776 DMNANVYDVTMASL
-790 NGLSDMMTE
+790 NGMSDMMTE
-799 FLMTGQ
+799 FLITGQ

-834 MMGGGSGKGF
+834 MGVGSGKGF

>member
-176 GVSTQA
+176 GVSAQA

-245 GGVGNTFKVLLS
+245 GGIGNTFKVLLS

-272 LAGLAKA
+272 LAGLAKS

-310 IANKIADTSNA
+310 IATKIADTGNA
-321 TIGSVREIATE
+321 TIGTVRDIATE

-352 EWSAATGRATSDII
+352 EWSAATGRASSDII
-366 SDFGKIADDPVKGLA
+366 KDFDKIADNPVKGLA

-401 VKTKG
+401 VKAKG
-406 ETEAVTEA
+406 ETEAVTAA

-549 ALKNRRDMEKQYSK
+549 ALKGRRDLEKQYSK

-575 IEEQNRKKTKSS
+575 IEEQNRKKTKSTK
-587 GAVTKGATEQL
+587 GAITKGATEQL

-613 DHKSINDKISTQR
+613 DHKSINDKISSQR

-684 LNDESMKFIM
+684 LNDDSMKFIM

-702 LNATRAMGTLEAE
+702 LNATRAMGTIEAE

-725 DYMSKGGGQDDEAL
+725 EYMAKGGGQDDEAL

-763 AQRAFEDYGESAT
+763 AQKAFADYGESAM
-776 DMYTNVGNIAANAL
+776 DMYGNVENIASNAL
-790 NGLSDMMTE
+790 NGLTDMMTE

-893 MRGYANGGMVGGTS
+893 MRGYANGGVVGGTS
-907 SGGGGGGAIMAG
+907 SGGVGSAIMAG

>member
-132 AMANSKAKE
+132 AMDNSKAKE
-141 AATKDADR
+141 SATKDADR

-176 GVSTQA
+176 GVSNQA

-207 NALRILPMQITDVVT
+207 NAMRMLPAQITDVVT

-230 WLVAIQQGGQIKDSF
+230 WLVAVQQGGQIKDSF

-257 YLNPVTVGMGAMGIA
+257 YLNPVTVGMTAMGIA

-290 KNALIE
+290 QNALIE
-296 TGGFAAASAADLDQ
+296 TGGFAAATASDLDA
-310 IANKIADTSNA
+310 IATKIADTSNA
-321 TIGSVREIATE
+321 TIGSVRDIATE

-352 EWSAATGRATSDII
+352 EWSTATGRSTGEII

-381 KLNEQYNFLEKGQLT
+381 KLNKQYNFIEKGQLT
-396 YINGI
+396 YIDKLE
-401 VKTKG
+401 KTKG
-406 ETEAVTEA
+406 KTEAVTEA
-414 TKLFADTMEE
+414 TKLFSDVMEE
-424 RMSKIAGTATP
+424 RMSKISGTATP
-435 LEKMWTDIKKWSS
+435 LEKMWNDIKKWSS

-472 VIQVKMILAKGD
+472 VTQVKMILAKGD

-499 SLPGMS
+499 SLPGMG
-505 DFGKDILNEQ
+505 DFGKDILAGQEK
-515 QTIVKNS
+515 IAADS
-522 KDTYDSLAKDLDVI
+522 KATYEGLAKDLDEI
-536 NARVEKGEMGYIN
+536 NARVEKGEMGYVN
-549 ALKNRRDMEKQYSK
+549 ALKERRDLENQYSK

-575 IEEQNRKKTKSS
+575 IEEANRKKGSS
-587 GAVTKGATEQL
+587 KITKGATEQL
-598 DKELYVLKAQLKVLE
+598 DKELYVLKAQLKVLQE
-613 DHKSINDKISTQR
+613 HTSVNDKISSQR
-626 RALWATEAQISIL
+626 KALWATEAQISIL
-639 QDAQSKRKLTNEE
+639 QEAQSKRKLTNEE
-652 KALLASQ
+652 QALLTSQ
-659 QKVLSLAKEKAELGD
+659 QKVLALSREKAELGD
-674 QIVKQEQINK
+674 QIVTQERLNK
-684 LNDESMKFIM
+684 LNDDSLKFILQM
-694 QIDAASKS
+694 DAASKAM
-702 LNATRAMGTLEAE
+702 NETRAMSTREME
-715 RQIQLEKIRA
+715 RQAQLEKIRA
-725 DYMSKGGGQDDEAL
+725 DYIAKGGGADDEAL
-739 KKMIDKQNEY
+739 KKMTDAQNEY
-749 YANEDE
+749 YANEDA

-763 AQRAFEDYGESAT
+763 AQRALADYGDSAT
-776 DMYTNVGNIAANAL
+776 DMYTNVRDIAANSL

-799 FLMTGQ
+799 FLMTGK

-825 MVIFNSLSG
+825 MVIFNSISG

-893 MRGYANGGMVGGTS
+893 MRGYANGGVVGGTS
-907 SGGGGGGAIMAG
+907 SGGGGSAIMAG

>member
-132 AMANSKAKE
+132 AMANSKAKD

-182 APLIAAMNKQTVAT
+182 APLIAAMNKQAAAT

-257 YLNPVTVGMGAMGIA
+257 YLNPVTVGMTAMG
-272 LAGLAKA
+272 LAMAAVAKA
-279 GYDSYRSITDM
+279 GYDSYSAISGMR
-290 KNALIE
+290 NALIE
-296 TGGFAAASAADLDQ
+296 TGGYAASTAEELD
-310 IANKIADTSNA
+310 AVARSIADTSDA
-321 TIGSVREIATE
+321 TIGSVRDIATE
-332 LAKSGKYTQDQIR
+332 LAKSGKYTKDQIR
-345 NITRATA
+345 EITRATA
-352 EWSAATGRATSDII
+352 EWSTATGKSTKEII
-366 SDFGKIADDPVKGLA
+366 SDFAKITDDPIKGLA
-381 KLNEQYNFLEKGQLT
+381 KLNEQYNFLEKGELT
-396 YINGI
+396 RIENI
-401 VKTKG
+401 RKTVG
-406 ETEAVTEA
+406 ETEAATEA
-414 TKLFADTMEE
+414 TRLFGDTMVE
-424 RMSKIAGTATP
+424 RMKLIADSATP
-435 LEKMWTDIKKWSS
+435 LEKMWTDIKNWAS

-459 GALNLIIDVVSGT
+459 GALNLIVDVVSGT
-472 VIQVKMILAKGD
+472 VLQVKMILAKGD

-499 SLPGMS
+499 SIPGAG
-505 DFGKDILNEQ
+505 DFGKELLAEQ
-515 QTIVKNS
+515 ESI
-522 KDTYDSLAKDLDVI
+522 AKQSRDNYEQMASELDAI
-536 NARVEKGEMGYIN
+536 NARVENGEMGYID
-549 ALKNRRDMEKQYSK
+549 AMKKRQDIQKAYSD
-563 ETKEAVEKEAKA
+563 ETKKSVKDEAKA
-575 IEEQNRKKTKSS
+575 IEDANKKKTSS
-587 GAVTKGATEQL
+587 AGKVNKGATEQL
-598 DKELYVLKAQLKVLE
+598 DKELYVLKAQLKVLQE
-613 DHKSINDKISTQR
+613 HSQIDEKISRQR
-626 RALWATEAQISIL
+626 KALWATEAQIAIL
-639 QDAQSKRKLTNEE
+639 QEAQTKRKLTSEE
-652 KALLASQ
+652 QSMLTSQ

-674 QIVKQEQINK
+674 QIVAQEKINK
-684 LNDESMKFIM
+684 LTDDSMKFIL

-702 LNATRAMGTLEAE
+702 LNETRAIGTREAE

-725 DYMSKGGGQDDEAL
+725 DYMSKGGGADDSAL
-739 KKMIDKQNEY
+739 SNMIDKQKEY
-749 YANEDE
+749 YAQEDQL
-755 KRGDWLAG
+755 RGDWLAG
-763 AQRAFEDYGESAT
+763 AQKAFADYGDSAT
-776 DMYTNVGNIAANAL
+776 DMYTNVGNIASSAL
-790 NGLSDMMTE
+790 TGLSDMMTE

-834 MMGGGSGKGF
+834 MMGGSGGF
-844 SFANSGWFATGGYTG
+844 SFANMGFATGGYTG
-859 DGGKYEPAGTVHKG
+859 DGGKYEAAGTVHKG

-893 MRGYANGGMVGGTS
+893 MRGYASGGIVGGSS
-907 SGGGGGGAIMAG
+907 SGGAGVSYAGGASVGIN
-919 GVTIG
+919 
-924 SIPVS
+924 SINVS
-929 INNGSDPK
+929 VNNGSDPK
-937 GMEQGVKMI
+937 GMESGIKAI
-946 FKQMIQE
+946 FTQMIQK
-953 SCSQGGEVYNY
+953 SCSQGGEVFNY
-964 INGKA
+964 VSQKTGS
-969 GA
+969 

>member
-16 QVDAAV
+16 QVDRAV
-22 KSLDDLSRANNT
+22 KSLDELASANNN

-40 NFIDAEQVAKQK
+40 NFINAEQVAKQK
-52 MKEFNN
+52 MKDLNN

-64 KEFADVE
+64 KEFSEVE
-71 KAIDPTIGK
+71 KVIDPTANK
-80 MRQLQKASVDLDNLW
+80 MRQLQQASVDLDKLW
-95 SKGLVPD
+95 SKGMVPD
-102 AEFFNLSSMIE
+102 KEFFNLSSMIE
-113 TQINALNRSKMALT
+113 TQINALNRSKLAMT

-132 AMANSKAKE
+132 ALENSKAK
-141 AATKDADR
+141 AAAKNSADS

-154 QEQANAATM
+154 RDQANAATM
-163 TKTELLE
+163 TKQELLE
-170 LKAAQL
+170 LRAAEL
-176 GVSTQA
+176 GVTAQA
-182 APLIAAMNKQTVAT
+182 APFIAAMNKQAKAT
-196 NAAGLSAGEYK
+196 NVAGLSVGEYK
-207 NALRILPMQITDVVT
+207 NAMRMLPAQITDVVT

-230 WLVAIQQGGQIKDSF
+230 WLVAVQQGGQIKDSF

-257 YLNPVTVGMGAMGIA
+257 YLNPVTVGMTAMGVA

-279 GYDSYRSITDM
+279 GYDSYRYITDM
-290 KNALIE
+290 QNALIE
-296 TGGFAAASAADLDQ
+296 TGGFAAATAADLDA
-310 IANKIADTSNA
+310 IATKIADTSNA
-321 TIGSVREIATE
+321 TIGSVRDIATE

-352 EWSAATGRATSDII
+352 EWSAATGRASSDII
-366 SDFGKIADDPVKGLA
+366 KDFDKIADDPVKGLA

-401 VKTKG
+401 IKTKG
-406 ETEAVTEA
+406 ETEAVTAA

-424 RMSKIAGTATP
+424 RMSKIADTASP
-435 LEKMWTDIKKWSS
+435 LEKMWNDIKKWSS

-505 DFGKDILNEQ
+505 DFGKDILAEQ
-515 QTIVKNS
+515 ESIVKNS
-522 KDTYDSLAKDLDVI
+522 KETYDGLARDLDSI
-536 NARVEKGEMGYIN
+536 NARVEKGEMGYVD
-549 ALKNRRDMEKQYSK
+549 ALKTRRDLQKQYSK
-563 ETKEAVEKEAKA
+563 ETKDAVEKEAKA
-575 IEEQNRKKTKSS
+575 IEEQNRKKAKSTK
-587 GAVTKGATEQL
+587 GAITKGATEQL

-613 DHKSINDKISTQR
+613 DHKSINDKISSQR

-684 LNDESMKFIM
+684 LNDDSMKFIM

-702 LNATRAMGTLEAE
+702 LNATRAMGTIEAE

-725 DYMSKGGGQDDEAL
+725 EYMAKGGGQDDEAL

-763 AQRAFEDYGESAT
+763 AQKAFADYGESAM
-776 DMYTNVGNIAANAL
+776 DMYGNVENIASNAL
-790 NGLSDMMTE
+790 NGLTDMMTE

-834 MMGGGSGKGF
+834 MGVGSGKGF

-907 SGGGGGGAIMAG
+907 SGGGGSAIMAG

>member
-16 QVDAAV
+16 QVDMAV
-22 KSLDDLSRANNT
+22 KSLDELASANNN

-40 NFIDAEQVAKQK
+40 NFINAEQVAKQK
-52 MKEFNN
+52 MKELNN

-64 KEFADVE
+64 KEFSEVE
-71 KAIDPTIGK
+71 KVIDPTANK
-80 MRQLQKASVDLDNLW
+80 MRQLQQASVDLDKLW
-95 SKGLVPD
+95 SKGMVPD
-102 AEFFNLSSMIE
+102 KEFFNLSSMIE
-113 TQINALNRSKMALT
+113 TQINALNRSKLAMT

-132 AMANSKAKE
+132 ALENSKAK
-141 AATKDADR
+141 AAAKNIADS

-154 QEQANAATM
+154 RDQANAATM
-163 TKTELLE
+163 TKQELLE
-170 LKAAQL
+170 LRAAEL
-176 GVSTQA
+176 GVTAQA
-182 APLIAAMNKQTVAT
+182 APFIAAMNKQAKAT
-196 NAAGLSAGEYK
+196 NVAGLSVGEYK
-207 NALRILPMQITDVVT
+207 NAMRMLPAQITDVVT

-230 WLVAIQQGGQIKDSF
+230 WLVAVQQGGQIKDSF

-257 YLNPVTVGMGAMGIA
+257 YLNPVTVGMTAMGIA
-272 LAGLAKA
+272 LAGMAKA
-279 GYDSYRSITDM
+279 GYDSYRYITDM
-290 KNALIE
+290 QNALIE
-296 TGGFAAASAADLDQ
+296 TGGFAAATAADLDA
-310 IANKIADTSNA
+310 IATKIADTSNA
-321 TIGSVREIATE
+321 TIGSVRDIATE

-345 NITRATA
+345 IITRATA

-366 SDFGKIADDPVKGLA
+366 SDFSKIAGDPVKGLA

-396 YINGI
+396 YINVI
-401 VKTKG
+401 AKTRG

-414 TKLFADTMEE
+414 TKLFADVMEE

-435 LEKMWTDIKKWSS
+435 LEKMWNDIKKWSS

-472 VIQVKMILAKGD
+472 VTQVKMILAKGD

-499 SLPGMS
+499 SLPGMG
-505 DFGKDILNEQ
+505 DFGKDILAEQ
-515 QTIVKNS
+515 ESIVKNS
-522 KDTYDSLAKDLDVI
+522 KETYDGLARDLDEI
-536 NARVEKGEMGYIN
+536 NARVEKGEMGYID
-549 ALKNRRDMEKQYSK
+549 ALKNRRDIEKQYSK
-563 ETKEAVEKEAKA
+563 ETKDAVEKEAKA
-575 IEEQNRKKTKSS
+575 IEEANRKKGGGKI
-587 GAVTKGATEQL
+587 TKGATEQL
-598 DKELYVLKAQLKVLE
+598 DKELYVLKAQLKVLQE
-613 DHKSINDKISTQR
+613 HTSVNDKISSQR
-626 RALWATEAQISIL
+626 KALWATEAQIAIL
-639 QDAQSKRKLTNEE
+639 EEAQSKRKLTNEE
-652 KALLASQ
+652 KALLTSQ
-659 QKVLSLAKEKAELGD
+659 QKVLALSREKAELGD
-674 QIVKQEQINK
+674 QIVAQERLNK
-684 LNDESMKFIM
+684 LNDDSLKFILQM
-694 QIDAASKS
+694 DAASKAM
-702 LNATRAMGTLEAE
+702 NETRAMSTREME
-715 RQIQLEKIRA
+715 RQAQLEKIRA
-725 DYMSKGGGQDDEAL
+725 DYVAKGGGEDDEAL
-739 KKMIDKQNEY
+739 KKMTKAQNEY
-749 YANEDE
+749 YANEDD
-755 KRGDWLAG
+755 KRNDWLAG
-763 AQRAFEDYGESAT
+763 AQHAFADYGDSAT
-776 DMYTNVGNIAANAL
+776 DMYGNVYNIATNSL

-907 SGGGGGGAIMAG
+907 SGGGSGAIMAG

>member
-22 KSLDDLSRANNT
+22 KSLDDLAKANNS

-64 KEFADVE
+64 KEFSEVE

-80 MRQLQKASVDLDNLW
+80 IRQLQKASVDLDNLW

-102 AEFFNLSSMIE
+102 NEFFNLSSMIE

-132 AMANSKAKE
+132 AIANSKAKE

-163 TKTELLE
+163 TRTELLE

-207 NALRILPMQITDVVT
+207 NAMRMLPAQITDVVT

-279 GYDSYRSITDM
+279 GYDSYSSISEM

-296 TGGFAAASAADLDQ
+296 TGGLSAAMAADLDQ
-310 IANKIADTSNA
+310 IALKIADTSNA
-321 TIGSVREIATE
+321 TIGSIRDIATE
-332 LAKSGKYTQDQIR
+332 LAKTGKYTKEQIR

-352 EWSAATGRATSDII
+352 EWSTATGRAAGEII

-401 VKTKG
+401 AKTRG

-414 TKLFADTMEE
+414 TKLFADVMEE
-424 RMSKIAGTATP
+424 RMRKIAGSATP
-435 LEKMWTDIKKWSS
+435 LEKMWNDIKKWASE
-448 DAWGWVGDHTL
+448 AWGTVGDHTL

-499 SLPGMS
+499 SLPGMG
-505 DFGKDILNEQ
+505 DFGKDILAGQEK
-515 QTIVKNS
+515 IVKDS
-522 KDTYDSLAKDLDVI
+522 KETYEGLAKDLDEI
-536 NARVEKGEMGYIN
+536 NARVAKGEMGYIE
-549 ALKNRRDMEKQYSK
+549 ALKNRRDLAKRYSK
-563 ETKEAVEKEAKA
+563 ETKDAVNKEFKD
-575 IEEQNRKKTKSS
+575 IQEENRDKGK
-587 GAVTKGATEQL
+587 GRITKGATEQL
-598 DKELYVLKAQLKVLE
+598 DKELYVLKAQLKILQEHSSV
-613 DHKSINDKISTQR
+613 NDKISSQR
-626 RALWATEAQISIL
+626 KALWATEAQISIL
-639 QDAQSKRKLTNEE
+639 QDVQSKRKLTNEE
-652 KALLASQ
+652 KALLTSQ
-659 QKVLSLAKEKAELGD
+659 QKVLALSREKAELGD
-674 QIVKQEQINK
+674 QIVAQERINK
-684 LNDESMKFIM
+684 LNDESLKFILQM
-694 QIDAASKS
+694 DAASKAM
-702 LNATRAMGTLEAE
+702 NETRAMSTREME
-715 RQIQLEKIRA
+715 RQAQLEKIRA
-725 DYMSKGGGQDDEAL
+725 DYVSRGGGEDDEAL
-739 KKMIDKQNEY
+739 KKMTKAQNDY
-749 YANEDE
+749 YANEDA
-755 KRGDWLAG
+755 KRSDWLAG
-763 AQRAFEDYGESAT
+763 AQHAFADYGDSAT

-790 NGLSDMMTE
+790 TGLSDMMTE

-834 MMGGGSGKGF
+834 MMGGSSGGKGF
-844 SFANSGWFATGGYTG
+844 SFAGSGWFATGGYTG

-893 MRGYANGGMVGGTS
+893 MRGYANGGIVGGTS
-907 SGGGGGGAIMAG
+907 SGGVGSPIMAG

-964 INGKA
+964 INGKS

>member
-16 QVDAAV
+16 QVDSAV

-176 GVSTQA
+176 GVSAQA
-182 APLIAAMNKQTVAT
+182 AHLIAAMNKQTVAT
-196 NAAGLSAGEYK
+196 NAAGISAGEYK

-245 GGVGNTFKVLLS
+245 GGIGNTFKVLLS

-272 LAGLAKA
+272 LAGLAKS

-310 IANKIADTSNA
+310 IATKIADTGNA
-321 TIGSVREIATE
+321 TIGTVRDIATE

-352 EWSAATGRATSDII
+352 EWSAATGRASSDII
-366 SDFGKIADDPVKGLA
+366 KDFDKIADDPVKGLA

-401 VKTKG
+401 IKTKG
-406 ETEAVTEA
+406 ETEAVTAA

-424 RMSKIAGTATP
+424 RMSKIADTASP
-435 LEKMWTDIKKWSS
+435 LEKMWNDIKKWSS

-472 VIQVKMILAKGD
+472 VTQVKMILAKGD

-499 SLPGMS
+499 SLPGMG
-505 DFGKDILNEQ
+505 DFGKDILAEQ
-515 QTIVKNS
+515 ESIVKNS
-522 KDTYDSLAKDLDVI
+522 RETYDGLARDLDEI
-536 NARVEKGEMGYIN
+536 NARLEKGEMGYID
-549 ALKNRRDMEKQYSK
+549 ALKNRRDIEKQYSE
-563 ETKEAVEKEAKA
+563 ETKDAVEKEAKE
-575 IEEQNRKKTKSS
+575 IEELNGKKGGGGKI
-587 GAVTKGATEQL
+587 TKGATEQL

-613 DHKSINDKISTQR
+613 DHKSINDKISSQR

-684 LNDESMKFIM
+684 LNDDSMKFIM

-739 KKMIDKQNEY
+739 KKMIDRQNEY

-763 AQRAFEDYGESAT
+763 AQKAFSDYGESAM
-776 DMYTNVGNIAANAL
+776 DMYGNVENIASNAL
-790 NGLSDMMTE
+790 NGLTDMMTE

-834 MMGGGSGKGF
+834 MMVGGSGKGF

-907 SGGGGGGAIMAG
+907 SGGGSGAIMAG

>member
-52 MKEFNN
+52 MKELNN

-71 KAIDPTIGK
+71 KVIDPTVSK

-113 TQINALNRSKMALT
+113 TQVNALNRSKMALT

-132 AMANSKAKE
+132 AMANSKSKE

-182 APLIAAMNKQTVAT
+182 APLIAAMNRQTVAT

-207 NALRILPMQITDVVT
+207 NAMRMLPAQITDVVT

-230 WLVAIQQGGQIKDSF
+230 WLVAVQQGGQIKDSF
-245 GGVGNTFKVLLS
+245 GGIGNTFKVLLS

-272 LAGLAKA
+272 LAAVAKA
-279 GYDSYRSITDM
+279 GYDSYSTISNM
-290 KNALIE
+290 NNALVE
-296 TGGFAAASAADLDQ
+296 TGGFAAGSAAELDQ
-310 IANKIADTSNA
+310 IATKIADTGNA
-321 TIGSVREIATE
+321 TIGTVRDIATE

-401 VKTKG
+401 IKTKG
-406 ETEAVTEA
+406 ETEAVTAA

-424 RMSKIAGTATP
+424 RMSKIADTATP
-435 LEKMWTDIKKWSS
+435 LEKMWTDIKEWSS

-505 DFGKDILNEQ
+505 DFGKDILAQ
-515 QTIVKNS
+515 QENIVKNS
-522 KDTYDSLAKDLDVI
+522 KETYEGLASELDKI
-536 NARVEKGEMGYIN
+536 NARVEKGEMGYVD
-549 ALKNRRDMEKQYSK
+549 ALKTRRDLQKQYSK
-563 ETKEAVEKEAKA
+563 ETKDAVKKEAKD

-613 DHKSINDKISTQR
+613 DHKSINDKISSQR

-684 LNDESMKFIM
+684 LNDDSMKFIM
-694 QIDAASKS
+694 QIDAASKA
-702 LNATRAMGTLEAE
+702 LNETRAMGAREAE
-715 RQIQLEKIRA
+715 RQLQLEKIRA
-725 DYMSKGGGQDDEAL
+725 DYMSKGGGEDDPAL
-739 KKMIDKQNEY
+739 SNMIDKQKEY
-749 YANEDE
+749 YAQEDQL
-755 KRGDWLAG
+755 RGDWLAG
-763 AQRAFEDYGESAT
+763 AQKAFADYGESAT
-776 DMYTNVGNIAANAL
+776 DMYSNVGSIATNAL

-834 MMGGGSGKGF
+834 MMGVSSGKGF

-893 MRGYANGGMVGGTS
+893 MRGYAGGGIVGGSS
-907 SGGGGGGAIMAG
+907 SGGAGVSYAGGASVGIN
-919 GVTIG
+919 
-924 SIPVS
+924 SINVS
-929 INNGSDPK
+929 VNNGSDPK
-937 GMEQGVKMI
+937 GMESGIKAI
-946 FKQMIQE
+946 FTQMIQK
-953 SCSQGGEVYNY
+953 SCSQGGEVFNY
-964 INGKA
+964 VSQKTGS
-969 GA
+969 